1 MRCITGRFWRDRW
14 NSRYW
19 RSSSRWCPDYFA
31 ETLKRPPSRIDPQTK
46 FARFGM
52 DSAMSVFF
60 LVALEDWLGVE
71 LGSDV
76 VFDHPT
82 VAELAR
88 HVAGRF
94 PQAAASAVGK

>member
-1 MRCITGRFWRDRW
+1 MENLDAAELNIR
-14 NSRYW
+14 
-19 RSSSRWCPDYFA
+19 RWCTDYLA
-31 ETLKRPPSRIDPQTK
+31 ETLKLPPSRIDPQTK
-46 FARFGM
+46 FARLGM

>member
-1 MRCITGRFWRDRW
+1 
-14 NSRYW
+14 
-19 RSSSRWCPDYFA
+19 
-31 ETLKRPPSRIDPQTK
+31 
-46 FARFGM
+46 
-52 DSAMSVFF
+52 
-60 LVALEDWLGVE
+60 
-71 LGSDV
+71 